1 MRAARVDLLT
11 NASSTGAAVI
21 WPGGRGT
28 FLASGT
34 FGGSTV
40 SLQVLGPD
48 SSTWIDAGSYT
59 TFTANGV
66 GNFDLPQG
74 KIRAA
79 VTGGTPSALYAIACT
94 IDL

>member
-1 MRAARVDLLT
+1 MRASRVDLLT
-11 NASSTGAAVI
+11 NASSTGSGVI

-34 FGGSTV
+34 FGGASV

-59 TFTANGV
+59 TFTASGV

-79 VTGGTPSALYAIACT
+79 VTGGTPSGLYAIACT

>member
-1 MRAARVDLLT
+1 MRASRVDLLT
-11 NASSTGAAVI
+11 NASSTGSGFI

-28 FLASGT
+28 FLVSGT
-34 FGGSTV
+34 FGGAIV

-79 VTGGTPSALYAIACT
+79 VTGGSPSGLYAIACT

>member
-1 MRAARVDLLT
+1 MRASRVDLLT
-11 NASSTGAAVI
+11 NASSTGSAVL

-28 FLASGT
+28 FLAAGT
-34 FGGSTV
+34 FGGATV

-48 SSTWIDAGSYT
+48 ESSWIDAGSYT

-74 KIRAA
+74 KIRASVA
-79 VTGGTPSALYAIACT
+79 SGTPSSLYAIACT